1 MLLRTVEL
9 CKNFGGVRALNRVSI
24 EVEEKSII
32 GLLGPNGSGKSTLIN
47 VISGVYRPD
56 SGRVYFKDRE
66 ITNLSPEDIAN
77 LGLIRT
83 FQVPRIFRTMSVLEN
98 LLVAGRNQLGD
109 RLRNILFNY
118 GSVVKEEE
126 GLREKAME
134 ILEFLEIDHLARAP
148 GENLSGG
155 QQKLLALGRALMS
168 DPAIL
173 LLDEPVAGVAP
184 RMAEKIFEKIQE
196 LRKKGLA
203 FLIIEHNVDVLL
215 RNADEIYVMN
225 RGEITLRGKP
235 QEVIESRELV
245 EVYFGE

>member
-1 MLLRTVEL
+1 MLLKTVEL
-9 CKNFGGVRALNRVSI
+9 CKSFGGVRALNRVSI
-24 EVEEKSII
+24 EVEERSII

-47 VISGVYRPD
+47 VISGVYKPD

-66 ITNLSPEDIAN
+66 ITHLSPEEIAN

-109 RLRNILFNY
+109 KLRNILFNY
-118 GSVVKEEE
+118 RRVLKEEKE
-126 GLREKAME
+126 LREKAME
-134 ILEFLEIDHLARAP
+134 ILEFLEIEHLARAP
-148 GENLSGG
+148 GESLSGG

-168 DPAIL
+168 EPAIL

-196 LRKKGLA
+196 LRKKELA

-225 RGEITLRGKP
+225 RGEITLRGHP
-235 QEVIESRELV
+235 QEIIESRELV